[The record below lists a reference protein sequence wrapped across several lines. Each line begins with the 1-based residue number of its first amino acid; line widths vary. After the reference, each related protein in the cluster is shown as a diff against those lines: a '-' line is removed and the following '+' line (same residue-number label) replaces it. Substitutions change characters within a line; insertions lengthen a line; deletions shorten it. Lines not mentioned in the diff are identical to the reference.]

1 MLNKA
6 KTHIQNI
13 APGPPMERAVATPA
27 IFPMPT
33 VLARAVDV
41 AWNGVILPLAFV
53 FVPAKMVPKVFVKM
67 RLIFRIW
74 KPFDLI
80 VKKTA
85 ITAIKTRVH
94 GPQRMLSI
102 PAATSKILSNMPK
115 VP

>member
-1 MLNKA
+1 MLSRANI
-6 KTHIQNI
+6 HIQNI

-41 AWNGVILPLAFV
+41 AWNGVIRPFAFV
-53 FVPAKMVPKVFVKM
+53 FVPAKMVPKVFLKM
-67 RLIFRIW
+67 RLICRIW

-85 ITAIKTRVH
+85 TAAINTRVH

-102 PAATSKILSNMPK
+102 PAATSRILSNM
-115 VP
+115 